1 MMRLRILAARL
12 RGLFGRGR
20 RDRELAYEI
29 ESHLALGVEEGL
41 TSHAAPKVGRERD

>member
-1 MMRLRILAARL
+1 MRLRKIAARL

-29 ESHLALGVEEGL
+29 ESHLALSVGEAHLARGAEEW
-41 TSHAAPKVGRERD
+41 TRAD